1 MNYKKIFK
9 SRKTRS
15 RILLLLRFVP
25 DRPMIE
31 LQYRIK
37 LGRGLDLKN
46 PQRFTEKLQWY
57 KLYYRDPLM
66 KQCVNKYTVRD
77 YVKQKGLEEIL
88 VPLYGHYARPEEI
101 DLDALPERFVLK
113 KQHGGGGHDVIICT
127 DKSKLQRETLLSQL
141 AIRMDRVPGGVG
153 GREWAYWGME
163 TGIVAEELLENAQN
177 PEAGVDDYKFFCY
190 DGKAKYLVVDTDRF
204 IGHKRNFYDREWNN
218 LHVTSDCPACDRE
231 IEKPA
236 NFERMLEIAE
246 ILSRDFPF
254 VRVDLYNISGRIY
267 FGELTFYPWSGY
279 VQFQPDEMDFLL
291 GKDFTLR
298 KRTEV

>member
-1 MNYKKIFK
+1 MNYKKIFRT
-9 SRKTRS
+9 RKMRS
-15 RILLLLRFVP
+15 RILRMLRFVP

-37 LGRGLDLKN
+37 LGRRPDLEH
-46 PQRFTEKLQWY
+46 PTRFTEKLQWY

-77 YVKQKGLEEIL
+77 YVKEKGLEEIL
-88 VPLYGHYARPEEI
+88 IPLYGHYARPEEI
-101 DLDALPERFVLK
+101 DLNALPERFVLK
-113 KQHGGGGHDVIICT
+113 KQHGGGGLDVVICT
-127 DKSKLQRETLLSQL
+127 EKSRLQRETLLKQL
-141 AIRMDRVPGGVG
+141 AINSDRVRGGGG
-153 GREWAYWGME
+153 GREWAYWDIE
-163 TGIVAEELLENAQN
+163 TGIVAEELLENTRD
-177 PEAGVDDYKFFCY
+177 PEAGVEDFKFFCY
-190 DGKAKYLVVDTDRF
+190 NGKAEYLVVDTDRF

-254 VRVDLYNISGRIY
+254 VHVDLYNISGRI
-267 FGELTFYPWSGY
+267 LN
-279 VQFQPDEMDFLL
+279 
-291 GKDFTLR
+291 
-298 KRTEV
+298 

>member
-9 SRKTRS
+9 TRRLRS
-15 RILLLLRFVP
+15 RILWMLRFLP
-25 DRPMIE
+25 DRQMVT

-37 LGRGLDLKN
+37 LDRRLNLRN

-57 KLYYRDPLM
+57 KLYYRNPLM
-66 KQCVNKYTVRD
+66 KQCVNKYAVRD

-113 KQHGGGGHDVIICT
+113 KQHGGGGFDVIICT
-127 DKSKLQRETLLSQL
+127 DKSKLQRETVLKQL
-141 AIRMDRVPGGVG
+141 AIGGDRVLGGGG
-153 GREWAYWGME
+153 GREWAYWDME
-163 TGIVAEELLENAQN
+163 TGIVAEELLENPDN

-190 DGKAKYLVVDTDRF
+190 GGKAEYLVVDTDRF
-204 IGHKRNFYDREWNN
+204 IGHKRNFYDRDWNN
-218 LHVTSDCPACDRE
+218 LHIISDCPPCDRE
-231 IEKPA
+231 IKKPE

-254 VRVDLYNISGRIY
+254 ARVDLYNISGRIY

-279 VQFQPDEMDFLL
+279 VQFSPDEADFML
-291 GKDFTLR
+291 GKDFQL
-298 KRTEV
+298 KRWTED